1 MPIEG
6 RRAPEYPAAWAL
18 YSSAGTATL
27 ALTGT
32 AASGA
37 QPVNG
42 RSEETITRCV
52 LAAPPFAAH
61 DTKRLLRSATRV
73 GRASSGMAIAPAPAW
88 LMPPPLA
95 ASGSP
100 AGSHWPLVGLNAR
113 T

>member
-27 ALTGT
+27 ALTGA

-37 QPVNG
+37 QPVDG

-52 LAAPPFAAH
+52 LAAPPLVAH
-61 DTKRLLRSATRV
+61 ATKRLLRSATRV
-73 GRASSGMAIAPAPAW
+73 GRASSADTMAFGPAW
-88 LMPPPLA
+88 LIPPPLA

-100 AGSHWPLVGLNAR
+100 AGSHWPLTGLNAL